1 MISSVVYSSQTG
13 VHASLTET
21 VEKHCSSEWKQPIR
35 EHTRQA
41 FEGFLGVLG
50 DSALNG
56 FILDVG
62 CGTGQSAVQLA
73 KQFPHSLVVG
83 IDRSVERLG
92 RGIVNTAQKQELL
105 KQPVVIGNC
114 VLLRAE
120 VADFW
125 RLLKLN
131 NIKPEKIF
139 IFYPNPWPKSG
150 HLLRRWHA
158 HPVFPT
164 LMGFGVPIELRSN
177 WKIYL
182 QEFALAVEIITA
194 NKPQLELMKREE
206 LADAFSTPFEKKYYA
221 SGHALWCLQTKV
233 LSSRP

>member
-21 VEKHCSSEWKQPIR
+21 VEKHYRSEWRQPIR
-35 EHTRQA
+35 KHTRQA
-41 FEGFLGVLG
+41 FEGFRTVLG
-50 DSALNG
+50 DSALKG
-56 FILDVG
+56 FILDTG
-62 CGTGQSAVQLA
+62 CGTGQSTVQLA
-73 KQFPHSLVVG
+73 KQFPNSLVVG
-83 IDRSVERLG
+83 IDQSVERLG
-92 RGIVNTAQKQELL
+92 RGIVNLAQKNELL

-131 NIKPEKIF
+131 KITPEKIF
-139 IFYPNPWPKSG
+139 ILYPNPWPKAA

-158 HPVFPT
+158 HPIFPT

-194 NKPQLELMKREE
+194 NQPQLELMKRDE

-221 SGHALWCLQTKV
+221 SGHPLWRLETQGG
-233 LSSRP
+233 